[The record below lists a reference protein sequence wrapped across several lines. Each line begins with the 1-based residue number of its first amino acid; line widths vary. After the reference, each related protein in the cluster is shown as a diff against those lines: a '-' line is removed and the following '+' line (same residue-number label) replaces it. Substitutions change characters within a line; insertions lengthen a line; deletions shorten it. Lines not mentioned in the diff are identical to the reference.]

1 MQRSSTSAKNLK
13 HIYYALYV
21 ACYIFY
27 IIASHSYKYSD
38 DGELLSAFYREGNGG
53 SKSLNNFPEITEPL
67 NGIARQ
73 EQGWLIPKTNSSLL
87 AILLS
92 INEK

>member
-1 MQRSSTSAKNLK
+1 MQRSSTSTKNLK

-27 IIASHSYKYSD
+27 IIASHSYKYFD
-38 DGELLSAFYREGNGG
+38 DGKLLSAFSREGNGG
-53 SKSLNNFPEITEPL
+53 SKSLNNFSEVTEPL

-73 EQGWLIPKTNSSLL
+73 EQGWLIPNTNSSLL
-87 AILLS
+87 DILLS
-92 INEK
+92 IKEK

>member
-1 MQRSSTSAKNLK
+1 MQRSSRSTKNLK

-21 ACYIFY
+21 AHYIFY
-27 IIASHSYKYSD
+27 IIASHSYKYFD
-38 DGELLSAFYREGNGG
+38 DGKLLSAFSREGNGG
-53 SKSLNNFPEITEPL
+53 SKSLNNFSEITEPL

-73 EQGWLIPKTNSSLL
+73 EQGWLIPNTNSSLL

>member
-1 MQRSSTSAKNLK
+1 MQRSSTSTKNLK

-27 IIASHSYKYSD
+27 IIASHSYKYFD
-38 DGELLSAFYREGNGG
+38 DGKLLSAFSREGHGG
-53 SKSLNNFPEITEPL
+53 SKSLNNFSEITEPL

-73 EQGWLIPKTNSSLL
+73 EQGWLIPNTNSSLL

-92 INEK
+92 IKEK